1 MDLKKFRHDYKLSQS
16 DLATIFGCKQS
27 NVSSLEN
34 SCKPLSKLFTKILI
48 DKYGYEAISKYADKT
63 EMPATPSV
71 NIEKN
76 ENKGSGNMQTGE
88 GIQIN
93 TDAALVEVMKMQADQ
108 NTALLAELSKR
119 SEQMDRLITLLEK
132 K

>member
-1 MDLKKFRHDYKLSQS
+1 
-16 DLATIFGCKQS
+16 
-27 NVSSLEN
+27 
-34 SCKPLSKLFTKILI
+34 
-48 DKYGYEAISKYADKT
+48 
-63 EMPATPSV
+63 MPAATSV
-71 NIEKN
+71 TIENKN

-93 TDAALVEVMKMQADQ
+93 TDAALVEVMKKQADQ
-108 NTALLAELSKR
+108 NSALLAELSKR

>member
-1 MDLKKFRHDYKLSQS
+1 
-16 DLATIFGCKQS
+16 
-27 NVSSLEN
+27 
-34 SCKPLSKLFTKILI
+34 
-48 DKYGYEAISKYADKT
+48 
-63 EMPATPSV
+63 MPATPSV

>member
-1 MDLKKFRHDYKLSQS
+1 
-16 DLATIFGCKQS
+16 
-27 NVSSLEN
+27 
-34 SCKPLSKLFTKILI
+34 
-48 DKYGYEAISKYADKT
+48 
-63 EMPATPSV
+63 
-71 NIEKN
+71 
-76 ENKGSGNMQTGE
+76 MQTGE